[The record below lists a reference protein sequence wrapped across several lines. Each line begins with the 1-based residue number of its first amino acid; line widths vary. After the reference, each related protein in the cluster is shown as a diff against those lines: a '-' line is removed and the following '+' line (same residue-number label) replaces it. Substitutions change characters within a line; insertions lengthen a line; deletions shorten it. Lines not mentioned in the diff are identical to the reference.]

1 MIFSSAVA
9 DELSFSTFDFLSNLF
24 VLPWLFSGF
33 TLERFIISLSVV
45 ADGKPFS
52 LPIVA
57 LNFWPHVVVSL
68 TREAVA
74 SHRCGCEKPFP
85 SGHLSHLK
93 LAIAEDRTLY
103 YSTVAAVEVISLP
116 MFSRLFSDSDPY
128 VADGDILTIP
138 PLRIK

>member
-33 TLERFIISLSVV
+33 TLEHFIISLSAV

-52 LPIVA
+52 LSIVA
-57 LNFWPHVVVSL
+57 LNFSHVVVPL

-85 SGHLSHLK
+85 SGHLTFPS
-93 LAIAEDRTLY
+93 
-103 YSTVAAVEVISLP
+103 P
-116 MFSRLFSDSDPY
+116 
-128 VADGDILTIP
+128 
-138 PLRIK
+138 